1 MSFPDTR
8 PSHDDI
14 DGIPPPAATPFLF
27 GHPRAWQEL
36 VVASQSDRMHHAWL
50 LQGPRGI
57 GKATLAFAFAR
68 HLVGARWTGQVERSA
83 SFDIE
88 DPILRQIASG
98 AHPNVIHIQRGEA
111 DRGGGFK
118 TQITVDEIRRLQGFF
133 RATATPGWRVAIL
146 DPADD
151 LNRNAANALLK
162 ILEEP
167 PARSVFLITNHAPGR
182 LLPTIRSRCRTL
194 RIASLTSAALPAA
207 TRQLMPEAGGEDVNT
222 VAALARGSVRQ
233 TLVLLQGGGVDVL
246 READRILDA
255 RQTDWQA
262 VHGLLDGLQQK
273 GREAAF
279 ELFRDRLFD
288 RLAEEATA
296 AVEQGRARDGALLAA
311 FSVAEQVRFREAA
324 AYNLDRKQ
332 TILSFLDRYL
342 ALLAGATI

>member
-1 MSFPDTR
+1 MSLVDTR
-8 PSHDDI
+8 SSHDDI
-14 DGIPPPAATPFLF
+14 DGVPPPAATPFLV
-27 GHPRAWQEL
+27 GHAREWQEL
-36 VVASQSDRMHHAWL
+36 VAASRSDRMHHAWL

-68 HLVGARWTGQVERSA
+68 HLVGASWTGEGELSA
-83 SFDIE
+83 VFDP
-88 DPILRQIASG
+88 DDAVVRQIASG

-118 TQITVDEIRRLQGFF
+118 TQITVDEVRRLQGFF

-167 PARSVFLITNHAPGR
+167 PARSVFLISNHAPGR

-194 RIASLTSAALPAA
+194 RIDSLPSTGVASAV
-207 TRQLMPEAGGEDVNT
+207 RQLMPEAGGEDLDA
-222 VAALARGSVRQ
+222 VAALARGSLRQ
-233 TLVLLQGGGVDVL
+233 ALILLQGGGVDVL

-255 RQTDWQA
+255 RQPDWQA
-262 VHGLLDGLQQK
+262 VQGLLDGLQQK

-288 RLAEEATA
+288 RLAEDATA
-296 AVEQGRARDGALLAA
+296 AVAQGRAREGALLAR
-311 FSVAEQVRFREAA
+311 FNVAEQARFREAA

-342 ALLAGATI
+342 ALRAGTTI